1 MLLDTTDGG
10 EEDPGLTSLYQD
22 ATFSQLSRTV
32 AHTSTNQDVATASV
46 HRLAV
51 VLNTIDFQVESLS
64 APTWQLFDD
73 GQVASV
79 LEQCQAANNGTSS
92 QELLIEVHPLV
103 CHEHCRKI
111 LSLQVPRLHK
121 ILAAE
126 LATIQGSA
134 AANQRALIQSEIEA
148 ILVYAVQW
156 NAVQEGS
163 AARRELLDAW
173 RQVTE
178 TLITVTPA
186 ELLPSA
192 GKQQVL
198 LQMLQSLLNKV
209 ACEAAVPGL
218 DTLVSSTV
226 LLLLTSLRS
235 TYSSVPERREV
246 MGETYVGL
254 LDATTGETTSSQ
266 TYSASLQVRD
276 HFVHQHLSYSILG
289 CSAGLA

>member
-1 MLLDTTDGG
+1 M
-10 EEDPGLTSLYQD
+10 
-22 ATFSQLSRTV
+22 
-32 AHTSTNQDVATASV
+32 
-46 HRLAV
+46 
-51 VLNTIDFQVESLS
+51 
-64 APTWQLFDD
+64 
-73 GQVASV
+73 
-79 LEQCQAANNGTSS
+79 
-92 QELLIEVHPLV
+92 
-103 CHEHCRKI
+103 
-111 LSLQVPRLHK
+111 PRLHK

-126 LATIQGSA
+126 LAAIQGSA

-209 ACEAAVPGL
+209 SCEAAVPGL

-235 TYSSVPERREV
+235 TYSTMPERREV

-254 LDATTGETTSSQ
+254 LDAAAGETNTSQ
-266 TYSASLQVRD
+266 TYSASLQVRS
-276 HFVHQHLSYSILG
+276 FVFFAYHLVSSILG
-289 CSAGLA
+289 CSAWLAELDVDLRGRESDNQNQLVCCSACIPQDWKDRLGEQRCCWCRGDA

>member
-1 MLLDTTDGG
+1 MTGKLPLCW
-10 EEDPGLTSLYQD
+10 S
-22 ATFSQLSRTV
+22 
-32 AHTSTNQDVATASV
+32 SV
-46 HRLAV
+46 K
-51 VLNTIDFQVESLS
+51 Q
-64 APTWQLFDD
+64 
-73 GQVASV
+73 
-79 LEQCQAANNGTSS
+79 
-92 QELLIEVHPLV
+92 QELLRSFSLRCILLYSL
-103 CHEHCRKI
+103 CTADIQI

-126 LATIQGSA
+126 LAAIQGSA

-235 TYSSVPERREV
+235 TYSAMPERREV
-246 MGETYVGL
+246 MGETFVGL
-254 LDATTGETTSSQ
+254 LDAAAGETNTSQ
-266 TYSASLQVRD
+266 TYSASLQVTVFIIFLR
-276 HFVHQHLSYSILG
+276 HFSFSLSG
-289 CSAGLA
+289 CSAWLVELDVDLWGWEPDHQNQPVCRSACISQNRKDRLGEQRWSRGRPRLV

>member
-1 MLLDTTDGG
+1 MSALTDYIQT
-10 EEDPGLTSLYQD
+10 L
-22 ATFSQLSRTV
+22 
-32 AHTSTNQDVATASV
+32 
-46 HRLAV
+46 
-51 VLNTIDFQVESLS
+51 
-64 APTWQLFDD
+64 
-73 GQVASV
+73 
-79 LEQCQAANNGTSS
+79 
-92 QELLIEVHPLV
+92 
-103 CHEHCRKI
+103 
-111 LSLQVPRLHK
+111 LQVPRLHK

-126 LATIQGSA
+126 LAAIQGSA

-148 ILVYAVQW
+148 ILMYAVQW

-178 TLITVTPA
+178 TLITVTPT

-226 LLLLTSLRS
+226 LLLLTSLRT
-235 TYSSVPERREV
+235 TYTSMPERKEV

-254 LDATTGETTSSQ
+254 LDSAAGETNSSQ
-266 TYSASLQVRD
+266 TYSASLQVRA
-276 HFVHQHLSYSILG
+276 FIVLCTAFHL
-289 CSAGLA
+289 CF

>member
-1 MLLDTTDGG
+1 MGKLRLFWSNVKLQTLA
-10 EEDPGLTSLYQD
+10 PHLKSFSLRFPSSYIPAMKD
-22 ATFSQLSRTV
+22 I
-32 AHTSTNQDVATASV
+32 
-46 HRLAV
+46 
-51 VLNTIDFQVESLS
+51 TI
-64 APTWQLFDD
+64 P
-73 GQVASV
+73 
-79 LEQCQAANNGTSS
+79 
-92 QELLIEVHPLV
+92 H
-103 CHEHCRKI
+103 
-111 LSLQVPRLHK
+111 LQVPRLHK

-126 LATIQGSA
+126 LAAIQGSA

-148 ILVYAVQW
+148 ILVYATQW
-156 NAVQEGS
+156 NAVQESS

-178 TLITVTPA
+178 TLITVAPA

-209 ACEAAVPGL
+209 SCEAAVPGL

-235 TYSSVPERREV
+235 TYSTMPERREV

-254 LDATTGETTSSQ
+254 LDAALGETNTSQ
-266 TYSASLQVRD
+266 TYSASLQVRTF
-276 HFVHQHLSYSILG
+276 HFLLLLFTLNFRWCCVAYLVG
-289 CSAGLA
+289 